1 MIAKYILSAYD
12 KAAFMTASKLGGV
25 VQVSESTVVRFAVG
39 LGYDGYPE
47 MQKALQEM
55 ILNRLTSVQRME
67 VTSEQMGEHDILS
80 KVLTMDIEKIR
91 RTLEEQSNE
100 GFEAAADSIIAAKN
114 IYILGIRSSAA
125 LAQFMSFYFNQIFPN
140 VRLVTGS
147 SASEMFEQIF
157 RVGKDDVFI
166 GISFPRYS
174 KRTVK
179 AIDYAKERG
188 ATVIAITDSAGSPL
202 AAKCDHLL
210 LARSDMA
217 SFVDSLVAPLS
228 LINALIVA
236 EGMRRQKEVGE
247 TYAQL
252 EKIWDEYDVYEKN
265 EENIV

>member
-1 MIAKYILSAYD
+1 
-12 KAAFMTASKLGGV
+12 
-25 VQVSESTVVRFAVG
+25 
-39 LGYDGYPE
+39 
-47 MQKALQEM
+47 
-55 ILNRLTSVQRME
+55 
-67 VTSEQMGEHDILS
+67 
-80 KVLTMDIEKIR
+80 
-91 RTLEEQSNE
+91 
-100 GFEAAADSIIAAKN
+100 
-114 IYILGIRSSAA
+114 
-125 LAQFMSFYFNQIFPN
+125 MSFYFNQIFPN

-147 SASEMFEQIF
+147 SASEMLRTDL

-236 EGMRRQKEVGE
+236 VGMRRQKEVGE